1 MGHVL
6 DFPPAKIYSPVREEW
21 RMRGEVERQRSMLS
35 VVDAEHCVPEDHP
48 IRRIK
53 TLANA
58 ELARLSPTFDAIYAE
73 GGRPSIPPER
83 LLKALLLIA
92 LYSVRSERQLC
103 EQLHYNLLF
112 RFFLDLG
119 MHEPIFDASTFAKNK
134 ARLLEADVARHFLA
148 GIVDRAKTARLISTE
163 HFTVDG
169 TLIEAWASL
178 KSFRPRDE
186 APGDRPPP
194 DDPGNP
200 TVNFHGEPRTNQTHA
215 STTDPEARLM
225 RKGAGKEAKLVFA
238 GHALTEN
245 RHGLVVDVRVTEAT
259 GTAEPEAA
267 LAMVDAQQET
277 GMPIATVAGDKAY
290 DRATF
295 VDELRERGVTPH
307 VAQNITAHR
316 GSNVD
321 GRTTRHPGYAVSQ
334 RKRKLVE
341 QVFGWGKT
349 VGGLRKTRYRG
360 VARTQFWA
368 QMVASAYDLLRM
380 AKLLSV
386 EVVT

>member
-112 RFFLDLG
+112 RFFLGLG

-200 TVNFHGEPRTNQTHA
+200 TVNFRGELRTNQTHA

-267 LAMVDAQQET
+267 LAMIDAQQET

-380 AKLLSV
+380 AKLLPV